1 MARVI
6 NFGAGPAMLPREVLT
21 QVAAEMLDW
30 QGSGMSVMETG
41 HRSAEYARILAAAE
55 ADLRELLA
63 IPPSYHVLFL
73 QGGATLQFAMVPLNL
88 MRGGS
93 GGDYVVTGEWSARA
107 AREAARFGTA
117 RIAASSPDGP
127 VRHVP
132 AQNRWQLD
140 PAADY
145 VHYCAN
151 ETIAGV
157 EFNWVPET
165 GAVPLVADM
174 SSNFLSRSVEVERY
188 GLIYAGA
195 QKNVGPAGLTIVIV
209 RADLVG
215 HLRAAAPSLFDYAA
229 QAAAHSMLNTPP
241 TFAIYVAGLVFQWL
255 KGQGGVKAI
264 EARNVEK
271 AQLVYRAID
280 SAAGFYV
287 SAVAPGDRSRMNA
300 TFTIARPGLDGAFL
314 AGARERAMVQLAGHR
329 SVGGMRASLYNAMP
343 LADVATLASYMSEF
357 ARRHG

>member
-6 NFGAGPAMLPREVLT
+6 NFGAGPAMLPRDVLT

-30 QGSGMSVMETG
+30 QGSGMSVMEMG
-41 HRSAEYARILAAAE
+41 HRSADYGRILSAAE
-55 ADLRELLA
+55 SDLRELLA
-63 IPPSYHVLFL
+63 IPANYHVLFL

-88 MRGGS
+88 MRGGA
-93 GGDYVVTGEWSARA
+93 GGDYVVTGDWSARA
-107 AREAARFGTA
+107 AREAARVGTV
-117 RIAASSPDGP
+117 RIVAKSEEGAL
-127 VRHVP
+127 RHIP

-145 VHYCAN
+145 VHVCAN

-165 GAVPLVADM
+165 GTVPLVADM
-174 SSNFLSRSVEVERY
+174 SSNFLSRSIDIDRY

-209 RADLVG
+209 RDDLVG
-215 HLRAAAPSLFDYAA
+215 HLRPSAPSLFDYAA
-229 QAAAHSMLNTPP
+229 QAAAHSMVNTPP
-241 TFAIYVAGLVFQWL
+241 TFAIYVAGLVFKWL

-271 AQLVYRAID
+271 AALAYAAID
-280 SAAGFYV
+280 SAAGFYL
-287 SAVAPGDRSRMNA
+287 SAVAPRDRSRMNV
-300 TFTIARPGLDGAFL
+300 TFTIARPGLDAAFL

-343 LADVATLASYMSEF
+343 LDDVGQLASYMSEF
-357 ARRHG
+357 ARLHG